1 MARYLFIVSLQHEVV
16 YGVLRE
22 RLSNDSKVDV
32 ILDRR
37 RVNRRTASVPGALE
51 RRNADRR
58 QHVGINDEL
67 RRQSVAVVTVS

>member
-1 MARYLFIVSLQHEVV
+1 MARYLFIVSLQHKAV

-22 RLSNDSKVDV
+22 RLSNDAKVDV

-37 RVNRRTASVPGALE
+37 RVNRRRASVPVALE

-58 QHVGINDEL
+58 RHVGINDEL
-67 RRQSVAVVTVS
+67 RRHSVAVVTIS

>member
-1 MARYLFIVSLQHEVV
+1 MARYLFIVSLQHEAV
-16 YGVLRE
+16 YGVL
-22 RLSNDSKVDV
+22 LSNDSKVDV

-37 RVNRRTASVPGALE
+37 RVNRRRASVPVALE